1 MSSAATYYICFTSG
15 LEGLPVCPP
24 QLYRIFTIMRSKRCF
39 GAAENSLQE
48 HTTPSVVGAV
58 SPCED
63 DLYVIP
69 PCWDILYTPSNST
82 VAQGIIQAIQANNPG
97 RTIPNSKVSFQLP
110 E

>member
-1 MSSAATYYICFTSG
+1 
-15 LEGLPVCPP
+15 
-24 QLYRIFTIMRSKRCF
+24 MRSKRCF